1 MLLDSSVTG
10 MFIDRKIIAKYR
22 FRLQKLDRPV
32 TVRNI
37 NGTDNSAKTIIY
49 QLKVNIYYKNYIKR
63 IKIDIYN
70 LGKTDMILRML
81 WLQMHNTKINWETK
95 KVKIT
100 RYLSI
105 CERNIVI
112 KKDIE

>member
-1 MLLDSSVTG
+1 VTVKMLLDSSVTG

-81 WLQMHNTKINWETK
+81 WL
-95 KVKIT
+95 
-100 RYLSI
+100 
-105 CERNIVI
+105 
-112 KKDIE
+112 

>member
-81 WLQMHNTKINWETK
+81 WL
-95 KVKIT
+95 
-100 RYLSI
+100 
-105 CERNIVI
+105 
-112 KKDIE
+112 